1 MTSWSTKRQ
10 LGIFLLISL
19 TTLFAAACASGD
31 HGTQGAKG
39 PQGNAGAAG
48 ASGDTGPQ
56 GASGPAGPTGPLGQ
70 NGSQGATGPS
80 GDPATSTAPSLIIL
94 PSAIETG
101 GNKFTLRGAGFTPGE
116 TITVEILDGGT
127 TFTPARISAAASK
140 TVNANG
146 AFESDWSTT
155 RSTSTPGF
163 YTVHA
168 MDGTGLRSSVTLT
181 IVAPKT

>member
-1 MTSWSTKRQ
+1 MTSWPTKRQ

-31 HGTQGAKG
+31 QGTQGANG
-39 PQGNAGAAG
+39 PQGNAGVAG
-48 ASGDTGPQ
+48 ASGDTGHQ
-56 GASGPAGPTGPLGQ
+56 GASGPAGPAGPSGST
-70 NGSQGATGPS
+70 GSQGAKGPS

-101 GNKFTLRGAGFTPGE
+101 GNRFTLRGAGFTPGE
-116 TITVEILDGGT
+116 TISVEIQEGGT
-127 TFTPARISAAASK
+127 TFTPPRISAAANQ

-146 AFESDWSTT
+146 AFESDWSSS
-155 RSTSTPGF
+155 STSTPGF
-163 YTVHA
+163 YTVYA
-168 MDGTGLRSSVTLT
+168 MDGTGLRTSVTLT